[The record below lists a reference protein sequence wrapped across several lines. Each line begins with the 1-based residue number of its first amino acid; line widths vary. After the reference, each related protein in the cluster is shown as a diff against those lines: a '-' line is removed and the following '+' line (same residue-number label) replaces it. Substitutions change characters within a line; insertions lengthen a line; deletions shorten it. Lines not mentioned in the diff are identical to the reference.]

1 MKVLDLQ
8 CGQQHV
14 FEGWFGS
21 EDDFQDQRSRGL
33 VQCPLCGD
41 ATISKRLSA
50 PRLNLGGARGKSAD
64 GEREQSRQQPEEP
77 SRETAHELSRE
88 SSGETSREGSREEAV
103 PARQDLVTGP
113 QPDPALAAAWMAIAK
128 RIIANTDDVGDK
140 FAEEARKIHYGE
152 TKVRSIRGKASAD
165 ETQALLEEGIA
176 VLPMLMPEALKGR
189 LQ

>member
-8 CGQQHV
+8 CAQQHV

-21 EDDFQDQRSRGL
+21 ETDFQDQLKRGL

-41 ATISKRLSA
+41 ATIAKRLSA
-50 PRLNLGGARGKSAD
+50 PRLNLSGTREKSAD
-64 GEREQSRQQPEEP
+64 GELSGPTSQQNLREN
-77 SRETAHELSRE
+77 
-88 SSGETSREGSREEAV
+88 SREEAA
-103 PARQDLVTGP
+103 PARQDLVAGP
-113 QPDPALAAAWMAIAK
+113 QVDPALAAAWMAIAK

-152 TKVRSIRGKASAD
+152 TKERSIRGKASAD

-176 VLPMLMPEALKGR
+176 VLPLLMPEALKGR

>member
-21 EDDFQDQRSRGL
+21 EVDFQDQLGRGL
-33 VQCPLCGD
+33 VQCPLCCD

-50 PRLNLGGARGKSAD
+50 PRLNLGSAREKSAD
-64 GEREQSRQQPEEP
+64 GEREQSREP
-77 SRETAHELSRE
+77 SGNPAHEA
-88 SSGETSREGSREEAV
+88 SREGSREEAA

-113 QPDPALAAAWMAIAK
+113 QADPALAAAWMAIAK

-152 TKVRSIRGKASAD
+152 TKERSIRGKASAD

-176 VLPMLMPEALKGR
+176 VLPLLMPEALKGR

>member
-21 EDDFQDQRSRGL
+21 EDDFQDQLRRGL

-50 PRLNLGGARGKSAD
+50 PRLNLGGGREKSAAIA
-64 GEREQSRQQPEEP
+64 REQSREESGEP
-77 SRETAHELSRE
+77 SHD
-88 SSGETSREGSREEAV
+88 TSTDGPRAEAA
-103 PARQDLVTGP
+103 PATRDLVAGP
-113 QPDPALAAAWMAIAK
+113 QADPALAAAWMAIAK

-152 TKVRSIRGKASAD
+152 TKERSIRGKASAD

-176 VLPMLMPEALKGR
+176 VLPMLLPEALKGR

>member
-21 EDDFQDQRSRGL
+21 EVDFQDQLGRGL

-50 PRLNLGGARGKSAD
+50 PRLNLGSAREKSAD
-64 GEREQSRQQPEEP
+64 GEREQSREP
-77 SRETAHELSRE
+77 SGDPAHEA
-88 SSGETSREGSREEAV
+88 SREGSREEAA

-113 QPDPALAAAWMAIAK
+113 QADPALAAAWMAIAK

-152 TKVRSIRGKASAD
+152 TKERSIRGKASAD

-176 VLPMLMPEALKGR
+176 VLPLLMPEALKGR

>member
-21 EDDFQDQRSRGL
+21 ENDFQDQLKRGL

-50 PRLNLGGARGKSAD
+50 PRLNLGSAREKSAD
-64 GEREQSRQQPEEP
+64 GEREQSREP
-77 SRETAHELSRE
+77 SGDPAHEA
-88 SSGETSREGSREEAV
+88 SREGSREEAA

-113 QPDPALAAAWMAIAK
+113 QADPALAAAWMAIAK
-128 RIIANTDDVGDK
+128 RIIANTDDVGDQ

-152 TKVRSIRGKASAD
+152 TKERSIRGKASAD

-176 VLPMLMPEALKGR
+176 VLPLLMPEALKGR

>member
-21 EDDFQDQRSRGL
+21 EDDFQDQLKRGL
-33 VQCPLCGD
+33 VQCPMCGD
-41 ATISKRLSA
+41 ATIAKRLSA
-50 PRLNLGGARGKSAD
+50 PRLNLGGAREKSSGIA
-64 GEREQSRQQPEEP
+64 REQSQEVSAEP
-77 SRETAHELSRE
+77 SRETSPD
-88 SSGETSREGSREEAV
+88 GSREETA
-103 PARQDLVTGP
+103 PARQDLVAGP
-113 QPDPALAAAWMAIAK
+113 QVDPALAAAWMAIAK

-140 FAEEARKIHYGE
+140 FAEESRKIHYGE
-152 TKVRSIRGKASAD
+152 TKERSIRGRASAD

-176 VLPMLMPEALKGR
+176 VLPMLLPEALKGR